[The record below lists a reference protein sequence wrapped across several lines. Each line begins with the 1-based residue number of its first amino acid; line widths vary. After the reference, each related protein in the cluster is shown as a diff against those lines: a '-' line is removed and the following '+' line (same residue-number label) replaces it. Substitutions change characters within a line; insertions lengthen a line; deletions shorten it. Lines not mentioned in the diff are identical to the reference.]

1 MPGILGLGRLGSR
14 MATIGQA
21 CGMEILAW
29 SQNLTEKR
37 AAAAGAVLVPK
48 DEFLARADEV
58 IE

>member
-1 MPGILGLGRLGSR
+1 
-14 MATIGQA
+14 MATIGQT

-29 SQNLTEKR
+29 SQNLTEKW
-37 AAAAGAVLVPK
+37 AAAGAVLVPE

>member
-1 MPGILGLGRLGSR
+1 
-14 MATIGQA
+14 MATIGQT

-29 SQNLTEKR
+29 SQNLTEKW
-37 AAAAGAVLVPK
+37 AAAAGAVLVPE